1 VTGNSTRANQVAKDS
16 AGGSPLVGSGAGA
29 TRVAIGLQDLPALPF
44 AGLWHALAFL
54 CLVPVAIGSGELVPL
69 RHLSA
74 GTRLRL
80 ILLGLPIY
88 SLIQVKHL

>member
-1 VTGNSTRANQVAKDS
+1 VTGDSTRANQVAKDF

-29 TRVAIGLQDLPALPF
+29 TR
-44 AGLWHALAFL
+44 
-54 CLVPVAIGSGELVPL
+54 VAIGSGELVPL